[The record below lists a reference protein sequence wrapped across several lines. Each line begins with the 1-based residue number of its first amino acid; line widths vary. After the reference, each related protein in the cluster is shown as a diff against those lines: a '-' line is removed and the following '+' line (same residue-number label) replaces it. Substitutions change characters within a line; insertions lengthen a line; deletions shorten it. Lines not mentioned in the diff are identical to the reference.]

1 MVPIG
6 DVSAMVG
13 SPGLGGVVGL
23 LLAAGAGRRA
33 GGPKALR
40 HDPDGTSWLVRS
52 ILALR
57 LGGCESVIV
66 VLGCAADRAR
76 DLLSAYSN
84 DQDRWMTEVE
94 EPGWE
99 RGLATSLRAGLRA
112 AEPRQPVVV
121 HLVDLPDVTAVV
133 VRRVLCRAAA
143 GPGVLARATYDGR
156 PGHPVL
162 IGADHRSAVLAD
174 LIADRGANDYL
185 RRHHVVGV
193 PCEDLATGRDHD
205 TIEALEGEGV
215 GDHNGEAV
223 AGA

>member
-6 DVSAMVG
+6 DGVIDG
-13 SPGLGGVVGL
+13 SPVPGGVVGV

-52 ILALR
+52 TLVLR
-57 LGGCESVIV
+57 HGGCESVIV

-76 DLLSAYSN
+76 NLLTGSGT
-84 DQDRWMTEVE
+84 DQDRWMTVVE

-99 RGLATSLRAGLRA
+99 RGLGTSLRAGLRV
-112 AEPRQPVVV
+112 AEPRRPVVV

-162 IGADHRSAVLAD
+162 IGADHRAAVLAD
-174 LIADRGANDYL
+174 LIADRGANNYL

-193 PCEDLATGRDHD
+193 PCGDLATGRDRD
-205 TIEALEGEGV
+205 TIGTEEGDGV
-215 GDHNGEAV
+215 GDQDGEAV